1 MIGIAFLVTKQKATV
16 CYLKCSV
23 SKIILLYFRKPNASC
38 VFDNPVAYN
47 VESSLSDILPGQI
60 YNTTQQ
66 CTQIYGTEFCQV
78 NKLLYRSAN
87 TDIAL
92 MPLTFK
98 QSVIIDLH
106 KRWH

>member
-1 MIGIAFLVTKQKATV
+1 MIGIAFPVTKQKATV
-16 CYLKCSV
+16 CYLKMFCFKDYPSEYYF
-23 SKIILLYFRKPNASC
+23 LYFRKPNASC

-78 NKLLYRSAN
+78 NKLLYILSSTAN
-87 TDIAL
+87 ATLFFAL
-92 MPLTFK
+92 IF
-98 QSVIIDLH
+98 
-106 KRWH
+106 